1 MNRYLGLLSTI
12 FFCATISL
20 AQTSPAVTAVYT
32 PLVTDF
38 QTTYV
43 HPPIYQPGLVE
54 LPNGYLEMITLG
66 NCLGNCTNSTN
77 NPGGGDT
84 LWRWRRAPSGSW
96 ADANGGITP
105 SMSDQTTSLGELIPG
120 GSIASFTEQVTNFDS
135 TKGCQYHFDPNNPPK
150 GAVAFATMVRMDN
163 KIFMAFN
170 KGDSDWWSGEVWWA
184 VSSDDGANWSVYP
197 NPILYGYYHR
207 WHKGSGTPGVF
218 CNEGIGG
225 IALTTTTDSSGKVWF
240 HIYASYGHPDSER
253 NTAIDPYYSTMD
265 FRFGYNPQHP
275 FGFGTGTDLWYNG
288 AYRPNSGKFVWSYDA
303 GPTQTRNDGGVDDRL
318 SPGAVQANWFQSS
331 YFGVN
336 SIATEVVGGQKYY
349 ILLIDGWRSVGDPL
363 HVVTSCDGTN
373 WSAVQNIDTSA
384 ITNIYPGASVF
395 NNGIWYGTLSGTTSL
410 WGFLS
415 LGTNST
421 NIYDGTKILP
431 VKIDGIVPRC

>member
-1 MNRYLGLLSTI
+1 
-12 FFCATISL
+12 
-20 AQTSPAVTAVYT
+20 
-32 PLVTDF
+32 
-38 QTTYV
+38 
-43 HPPIYQPGLVE
+43 
-54 LPNGYLEMITLG
+54 
-66 NCLGNCTNSTN
+66 
-77 NPGGGDT
+77 
-84 LWRWRRAPSGSW
+84 
-96 ADANGGITP
+96 
-105 SMSDQTTSLGELIPG
+105 
-120 GSIASFTEQVTNFDS
+120 
-135 TKGCQYHFDPNNPPK
+135 
-150 GAVAFATMVRMDN
+150 
-163 KIFMAFN
+163 
-170 KGDSDWWSGEVWWA
+170 
-184 VSSDDGANWSVYP
+184 
-197 NPILYGYYHR
+197 
-207 WHKGSGTPGVF
+207 VF

-288 AYRPNSGKFVWSYDA
+288 AYRPNSGKFVWSYDT

-318 SPGAVQANWFQSS
+318 APGAVQANWFQSS

-336 SIATEVVGGQKYY
+336 SIATQVVNGQKVY
-349 ILLIDGWRSVGDPL
+349 ILLVDGWRQVGDPL

-395 NNGIWYGTLSGTTSL
+395 NNGLWYGTLSGTTSL

-415 LGTNST
+415 LGTNPA
-421 NIYDGTKILP
+421 NLYDGTKILP
-431 VKIDGIVPRC
+431 VKIDGVVPRC